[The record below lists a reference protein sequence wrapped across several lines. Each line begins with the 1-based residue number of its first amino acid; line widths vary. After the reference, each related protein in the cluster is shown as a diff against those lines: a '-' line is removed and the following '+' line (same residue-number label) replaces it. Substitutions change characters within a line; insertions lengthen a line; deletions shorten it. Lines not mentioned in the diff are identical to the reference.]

1 MEESDWDED
10 DELVADEVVA
20 RKNRRISEGT

>member
-20 RKNRRISEGT
+20 RKNHRISEGT